1 MNILIFGLGRSGLA
15 AADYIAKQGHCLFVY
30 DDQMKDPDLT
40 LILRLGGRPLG
51 IAGAAKLE
59 DTKLDLCIAAPGV
72 PYNHPKLLALRERG
86 VETIGEVEWV
96 ARNTRAELI
105 GITATAGKTSVTR
118 WLTDV
123 LIAAGV
129 DAAAGG
135 NIDPALSAIAND
147 YDTLVTELSSFQLER
162 CPSLKPRIAIVLNL
176 GQDHIDRHGSLS
188 KYHGAKQAIM
198 LNQDEHDFF
207 IYNADD
213 AVLRTWA
220 ETSKA
225 QTLSFSDSKAADAC
239 LGNLNGEPYIFL
251 HNEALIPAKDLKV
264 AGKHQLKNALA
275 VALAAHAYGL
285 NKTQIIQGLKAFKG
299 VEGRY
304 ALAGK
309 VKEISF
315 VEDSIATRSL
325 AVKAALESSTYP
337 IVWIAGGEDKGA
349 DFELIKELIKEKV
362 SLFIGMG
369 NSAEFFINQVSA
381 YCETRL
387 CGQALGKDALRCAVE
402 QGVEHLTKEH
412 AANGTI
418 LLAPLAASF
427 DQFKD
432 YKERARVFREII
444 EEGQERW
451 MSY

>member
-15 AADYIAKQGHCLFVY
+15 AADYVAKQGHTVFVY
-30 DDQMKDPDLT
+30 DDQIKDTDLT

-51 IAGAAKLE
+51 IAGAASLKE
-59 DTKLDLCIAAPGV
+59 TKLDLCIAAPGV
-72 PYNHPKLLALRERG
+72 PYKHPKLLTLRERG
-86 VETIGEVEWV
+86 IETIGEVEWV
-96 ARNTRAELI
+96 ARNTRAKLI
-105 GITATAGKTSVTR
+105 GVTATAGKTSVTR
-118 WLTDV
+118 WLTDTLV
-123 LIAAGV
+123 AAGV

-135 NIDPALSAIAND
+135 NIDPALSAIANNHG
-147 YDTLVTELSSFQLER
+147 TLVTELSSFQLER
-162 CPSLKPRIAIVLNL
+162 CPSLKPSIAIVLNL

-198 LNQDEHDFF
+198 LNQDEQDVF

-213 AVLRTWA
+213 PILRTWA
-220 ETSKA
+220 EISNA
-225 QTLSFSDSKAADAC
+225 QTLSFSDFEGADAY
-239 LGNLNGEPYIFL
+239 LDSINGEAYLFL
-251 HNEALIPAKDLKV
+251 HNEALMPAKDLQV

-275 VALAAHAYGL
+275 VALAAHTYGL
-285 NKTQIIQGLKAFKG
+285 NRSQIIQGLKAFRG

-337 IVWIAGGEDKGA
+337 TVWIAGGEDKGA
-349 DFELIKELIKEKV
+349 DFEAIKELIKERV
-362 SLFIGMG
+362 SLFVGMG
-369 NSAEFFINQVSA
+369 NSAEFFIKQVSA
-381 YCETRL
+381 YCQTML
-387 CGQALGKDALRCAVE
+387 CAHEQGKDALRCAVE
-402 QGVEHLTKEH
+402 HGVEHLTKEH
-412 AANGTI
+412 AAKGTI

-432 YKERARVFREII
+432 YKERARVFREVI